1 MVDGVGVLEALTE
14 VVPTADLVATT
25 TGVVVLAYTGALVG
39 TTTAEVVTGWTTVQG
54 QLVMVKVVASETVMV
69 LPLTTTEVAYGQ

>member
-39 TTTAEVVTGWTTVQG
+39 T
-54 QLVMVKVVASETVMV
+54 L
-69 LPLTTTEVAYGQ
+69 